1 MIVHI
6 KNKKNP
12 NLPHIVRS
20 GDLMNFDPTELFFDK
35 KADIIWADPPWGDGL
50 MKYFQTQNRK
60 LNPNETT
67 IDWSASE
74 FLERSLQ
81 ICKEV
86 MHQNSIMFLE
96 YGEKHFDFVR
106 DEIKKSGLYFSG
118 LRNVNYFGGGVWR
131 GHNLFILTKMDG
143 ANNLSNLVPESE
155 ELTNLGGVKMVSKC
169 IKNIWSSVP
178 VETQKELTIFDP
190 CCGLGLA
197 AEVSIKY
204 GARFIGCELNP
215 SRAKRT
221 VERINKLQK

>member
-74 FLERSLQ
+74 FLERLLQ

-96 YGEKHFDFVR
+96 YGEKHFDFVH
-106 DEIKKSGLYFSG
+106 DAIKNSGLFFEG
-118 LRNVNYFGGGVWR
+118 FREINYFGGGKWR
-131 GHNLFILTKMDG
+131 KHHLFILTKSAGG
-143 ANNLSNLVPESE
+143 AKQLSKVPNAEA
-155 ELTNLGGVKMVSKC
+155 LQNIGGSKMIIKC
-169 IKNIWSSVP
+169 LEAYPLNAQ
-178 VETQKELTIFDP
+178 TTIFDP
-190 CCGLGLA
+190 CCGLGLTAEA
-197 AEVSIKY
+197 AIHY
-204 GARFIGCELNP
+204 GARFIGNELSP
-215 SRAKRT
+215 ARARRAID
-221 VERINKLQK
+221 RINKLQK